1 MHAQTTKTKRFEN
14 LLNWCQGQVRE
25 MGFILEDAYLSE
37 EEKISALEELLDNST
52 SYNTLQSVLQTYH
65 DNYAIPMLKILNET
79 QRDRTPESLMA
90 AINAQNL
97 AQAMLE
103 HVGDVASRIASL
115 EHSTLTQEEA
125 DVISEEISDALLLLL
140 SCIEETCEMALELAP
155 NNNH

>member
-1 MHAQTTKTKRFEN
+1 MT
-14 LLNWCQGQVRE
+14 
-25 MGFILEDAYLSE
+25 
-37 EEKISALEELLDNST
+37 NST